1 MEEPIFLSREKV
13 LELHRISLERHGGL
27 DGPRESGLLDSA
39 LMQPEAA
46 YYYGQGDLAA
56 IAAAYAFHIAQNQP
70 FLDGNKRT
78 AMGSA
83 LTFLEGNG
91 VDVEKFDGAELYD
104 AMIAIAEKR
113 LDKTGLAEVFRTQL
127 RSGADG
133 SGKL

>member
-1 MEEPIFLSREKV
+1 MNEPIFLSRDQV
-13 LELHRISLERHGGL
+13 LELHRESLRRHGGL
-27 DGPRESGLLDSA
+27 DGLREPGLLDSA

-46 YYYGQGDLAA
+46 FFYGNGDMFA

-83 LTFLEGNG
+83 LTFLRLNG
-91 VDVEKFDGAELYD
+91 KRIDKYDWRQLYD

-113 LDKTGLAEVFRTQL
+113 MDKAGLAAVL
-127 RSGADG
+127 RAELG
-133 SGKL
+133 

>member
-1 MEEPIFLSREKV
+1 MTDPLFLSREEV
-13 LELHRISLERHGGL
+13 IGIHRLSLQQHGGL
-27 DGPRESGLLDSA
+27 DGLREPGLLDSA

-83 LTFLEGNG
+83 LTFLKLNG
-91 VDVEKFDGAELYD
+91 VAPTNFDSDELYD

-113 LDKTGLAEVFRTQL
+113 MDKGGLAALFRIHL
-127 RSGADG
+127 GR
-133 SGKL
+133 

>member
-1 MEEPIFLSREKV
+1 MTDPLFLSREEV
-13 LELHRISLERHGGL
+13 IGIHRLSLQQHGGL
-27 DGPRESGLLDSA
+27 DGLREPGLLDSA

-83 LTFLEGNG
+83 LTFLKLNG
-91 VDVEKFDGAELYD
+91 VAPTNFDSDELYD

-113 LDKTGLAEVFRTQL
+113 MDKAGLATVFRKHLT
-127 RSGADG
+127 S
-133 SGKL
+133 